1 MIRSE
6 NLRKK
11 FSQTVRIY
19 GEKIFFEVEVK
30 MIIFFQKIRF
40 DIAVPDVYSI
50 KMHRLNSKNTY
61 DYSVIFKTKS
71 YFRVF

>member
-1 MIRSE
+1 MSRSE
-6 NLRKK
+6 NSHKK

-19 GEKIFFEVEVK
+19 GEKFFFKVEVK

-50 KMHRLNSKNTY
+50 KMHRLTSKNNY
-61 DYSVIFKTKS
+61 NYSVIFKNQKL
-71 YFRVF
+71 F